1 MESEHPNAFA
11 AFCTDGSQ
19 RCTRWDQSVS
29 PCLACK
35 CAGSSEVLP
44 RPFAPSLSA
53 GGCGSAHIPHTTQTR
68 TRLEQPPI
76 DSPVMR
82 TILAA
87 VPLCRARQ
95 ANAIRHGAS
104 SVGKSNPEP
113 LPLNYGDSVQAAAPS
128 SALTLAA
135 PLQSCRTWPDA
146 AVLHVILF
154 PFNYSS

>member
-1 MESEHPNAFA
+1 MKFFPDLSLHP
-11 AFCTDGSQ
+11 
-19 RCTRWDQSVS
+19 SV
-29 PCLACK
+29 LVDVA
-35 CAGSSEVLP
+35 VL
-44 RPFAPSLSA
+44 
-53 GGCGSAHIPHTTQTR
+53 AHILHAMQ
-68 TRLEQPPI
+68 TRLEQAPI

-95 ANAIRHGAS
+95 ANAIRRGAS

-113 LPLNYGDSVQAAAPS
+113 VPLNYSDSVQAAAPS

-135 PLQSCRTWPDA
+135 LLQSCRTWPDA
-146 AVLHVILF
+146 AAPHVILF